1 MLAADGAQK
10 RSRNWEG
17 EKCLFY
23 QNTFI
28 LDELFYFF
36 YPVSLFFLIP
46 FFAAC
51 FLMPVVFAAYET
63 DVIEHSWSGKETMR
77 EERFSCCFAACTLS

>member
-1 MLAADGAQK
+1 MAHK
-10 RSRNWEG
+10 RGRETG
-17 EKCLFY
+17 REKSVYFTKTLSFLMSY
-23 QNTFI
+23 FI
-28 LDELFYFF
+28 FSTLSAF
-36 YPVSLFFLIP
+36 FFLIP